1 MEKTHSTQAL
11 TEDSLMTERVYEFN
25 WDIIGDL
32 QEGRPNLGDQVNL
45 LLYRLMHYTFHD
57 VMVKKL
63 GNEESNRLFYEAG
76 LIAGRF
82 FYERFLKGFKDL
94 PLDDFL
100 AELRA
105 VMDTNGIRFVRIDS
119 ANVEA
124 GECAISIATGVG
136 GGDFSSITLDPCD
149 YDTGFAEGIL
159 SKYAGREV
167 KATAVNTSDVQAI
180 LPNLGDLLSL
190 IPYRMLQYT
199 VRDVTEQK
207 IGAEDCDQLFYEAG
221 EVAGHVFFDGF
232 MAEFKEL
239 PLNGFIGELQR
250 VLKELG
256 VGVLRVEKA
265 DAEKGEFTLTVSEDL
280 DCSGLP
286 DLGLEVCN
294 YDEGFIAGVF
304 FKYTGVAFK
313 AKEVDCWCSGDRT
326 CRFTVNRV

>member
-1 MEKTHSTQAL
+1 
-11 TEDSLMTERVYEFN
+11 MTERAYEFN

-57 VMVKKL
+57 VVVKKF

-76 LIAGRF
+76 EIAGRF
-82 FYERFLKGFKDL
+82 FFEHFLKDFKDL

-100 AELRA
+100 VELRT
-105 VMDTNGIRFVRIDS
+105 VLDDSGIRFVRIDS
-119 ANVEA
+119 VNVKA
-124 GECAISIATGVG
+124 GECTISAAAGVG
-136 GGDFSSITLDPCD
+136 GGDFSSITLDRCD

-159 SKYAGREV
+159 ARYTGKEV
-167 KATAVNTSDVQAI
+167 KATAVNTSDVQTI
-180 LPNLGDLLSL
+180 LPNLGDNLSL

-199 VRDVTEQK
+199 VRDVTEQRV
-207 IGAEDCDQLFYEAG
+207 GTEDCDRLFYEAG
-221 EVAGHVFFDGF
+221 EVAGHFFFDGF

-250 VLKELG
+250 ILKELG

-265 DAEKGEFTLTVSEDL
+265 DAEKGEFILTVSEDL

-294 YDEGFIAGVF
+294 YDEGFIVGVF
-304 FKYTGVAFK
+304 FKYTGVAFT

-326 CRFTVNRV
+326 CRFAVNRV